1 MRFPVFVVG
10 MPRSGTTLVSAL
22 LDAHPDLAIL
32 PETHFYTR
40 CRSRTGASDTARAA
54 WSRLVQQ
61 PGFTDAGFTEEER
74 ERLRSKIESEVVEEA
89 SGVLEAVG
97 TAYAERAGAAAWGEK
112 TPDHVPHIDRLL
124 REFPDAVCLGV
135 VRDPRDVCLSLEG
148 LPWNRDTLMESAWTW
163 RTYQHLLQDR
173 RMDCP
178 GRVRTVRY
186 EDVLE
191 APESVLASV
200 LEWLGASASPD
211 RIERMLAFSERAGGP
226 SDVEREP
233 WKGKVRRPIDAS
245 NREKW
250 RTQMPPARRWVVQT
264 ITGSALTGFGYPAP
278 PVEKNRAFWMDLAGL
293 AVDSLRRVARRV
305 GRRIAAG
312 SRADGD
318 YTPEWMRRDS
328 GA

>member
-1 MRFPVFVVG
+1 
-10 MPRSGTTLVSAL
+10 MPRSGTTLVSTL

-40 CRSRTGASDTARAA
+40 CRSRAGAFDTAQAV

-61 PGFTDAGFTEEER
+61 PGFKDAGFTEEER
-74 ERLRSKIESEVVEEA
+74 SRLQSKIESEEVED
-89 SGVLEAVG
+89 GPDVLEAVG
-97 TAYAERAGAAAWGEK
+97 SAYAERVGASAWGEK
-112 TPDHVPHIDRLL
+112 TPDHLPHIDRLL
-124 REFPDAVCLGV
+124 SEFPDAVCLGV

-148 LPWNRDTLMESAWTW
+148 LPWNRDTLAESAWTW
-163 RTYQHLLQDR
+163 RTYQHRLRDR
-173 RMDCP
+173 RSACP
-178 GRVRTVRY
+178 ERVRTVRY

-191 APESVLASV
+191 APASVLASV
-200 LEWLGASASPD
+200 LEWLGAPASPD
-211 RIERMLAFSERAGGP
+211 RIERMLAFYERAGGP

-264 ITGSALTGFGYPAP
+264 ITGAALTRFGYPAP
-278 PVEKNRAFWMDLAGL
+278 PVDKDRAFWADLAGL
-293 AVDSLRRVARRV
+293 AVESLRCVALRL
-305 GRRIAAG
+305 GRRIVAG

-318 YTPEWMRRDS
+318 YTPEWMRRHS
-328 GA
+328 GD